1 MTDFGRSV
9 WCVDSLQPGRY
20 AVGIMSVAQNA
31 YHRLITPTGMLGDD
45 PDYGLDLA
53 GLCGSDHMPSTLAS
67 LPRRIEAE
75 LLKDERIRAVDVD
88 ATVTEDGPA
97 ATWTI
102 EVRAHTDAGP
112 FELVLAVGDVSVE
125 LLGLEVE

>member
-1 MTDFGRSV
+1 MATDFGRSV
-9 WCVDSLQPGRY
+9 WCVDSMQSGRY

-75 LLKDERIRAVDVD
+75 LLKDERIRAVDVE
-88 ATVTEDGPA
+88 AKIRVTDP
-97 ATWTI
+97 
-102 EVRAHTDAGP
+102 
-112 FELVLAVGDVSVE
+112 
-125 LLGLEVE
+125 